1 MVPKY
6 TLARINARI
15 KKIDIQF
22 NIFGP
27 FIMNRPKD
35 STITIKSI
43 AKTSNTID
51 GRELIRI
58 CSNEDLTGFCYQQ
71 TPFNQP
77 LNSKLRIKS
86 MYIPGNTEVQ
96 LLIKNGNTPQAGI
109 QRKYGKYTGPML
121 LGTIPDSLSSSLVL
135 KTDASY
141 DKAAFSSNTREEIED
156 AGQNWSV
163 SVPNRINSTL
173 IPRNASSLVV
183 SKILKAITDDT
194 KTKKPAVSSVAKST
208 IQLKKNGTRKNVV
221 KQNGKNS
228 ALSGNTT
235 GLRKY
240 GVSDSDKKEVKVLRV
255 RSNKKVKA

>member
-1 MVPKY
+1 
-6 TLARINARI
+6 
-15 KKIDIQF
+15 
-22 NIFGP
+22 
-27 FIMNRPKD
+27 MNRPKD

-43 AKTSNTID
+43 ARTSNTID

-96 LLIKNGNTPQAGI
+96 LLIKKDNTPQAGI
-109 QRKYGKYTGPML
+109 LRKYGKYKGPML
-121 LGTIPDSLSSSLVL
+121 LDTIPDNFPSILVL

-141 DKAAFSSNTREEIED
+141 DKVVTSGNTREEIED
-156 AGQNWSV
+156 ARQNRNV

-208 IQLKKNGTRKNVV
+208 IQLKKNGTQKNVV

-240 GVSDSDKKEVKVLRV
+240 GVSDSDKKEVKVLRI
-255 RSNKKVKA
+255 RSNKEVKAKQTKREN